1 LKCPLCGKEMT
12 PMTESPAADSP
23 SLPAPIQET
32 LYFCRQHGVMNKYT
46 DLKDKV
52 DQIAK
57 RA

>member
-1 LKCPLCGKEMT
+1 
-12 PMTESPAADSP
+12 MTESPAADSP
-23 SLPAPIQET
+23 SLPAPRQEF

-52 DQIAK
+52 DQITK

>member
-1 LKCPLCGKEMT
+1 MT
-12 PMTESPAADSP
+12 RMTESPAADSP
-23 SLPAPIQET
+23 SLPAPRQET

-52 DQIAK
+52 DQIVK